1 MFKAISVFSVVI
13 MLAGCQIT
21 TERFMSNN
29 RSKLINLKM
38 GMSKNQVLNLMGNDS
53 GSLTGTVGLSV
64 GSVFITNPYKSE
76 LHHSSGETYEVL
88 FYYTDDKNDSY
99 RIDWISGIKEL
110 ILSASEAN
118 ATESE
123 ILEMHPSSFDGYLLF
138 LNYSLIPIDN
148 KSYSF
153 DKFVNSRYTYNVKN
167 KELAELLF
175 DNKDLQFVAIV
186 GELNDGFIVGFTT
199 IQNPTYQYAYI
210 LKEDYFAGKSNFI
223 NVR

>member
-1 MFKAISVFSVVI
+1 MFKAISVFSVLI

-88 FYYTDDKNDSY
+88 FYYTDDKNRDAVITDDELTPIAFKNNRLDGWGWSY
-99 RIDWISGIKEL
+99 WNGIVSSEEL
-110 ILSASEAN
+110 KVL
-118 ATESE
+118 
-123 ILEMHPSSFDGYLLF
+123 
-138 LNYSLIPIDN
+138 
-148 KSYSF
+148 
-153 DKFVNSRYTYNVKN
+153 
-167 KELAELLF
+167 
-175 DNKDLQFVAIV
+175 
-186 GELNDGFIVGFTT
+186 
-199 IQNPTYQYAYI
+199 
-210 LKEDYFAGKSNFI
+210 
-223 NVR
+223 